1 MFNARLMR
9 PQAGA
14 KRRYSGWGGGG
25 GGGELVLPDQ
35 NGVPEAVPDGRIFQ
49 SLINVSFPKIV
60 PK

>member
-1 MFNARLMR
+1 MSYYQGRNL
-9 PQAGA
+9 G
-14 KRRYSGWGGGG
+14 YYGW